1 MNPIRTYT
9 GISGIHSLCQQL
21 GFYEIF
27 KVTARISCIIFTNS
41 ISKLE
46 KEIRLHTIR
55 FGIIDLWLEW
65 KTDLIRAMT
74 SIKAEIGN
82 ERI

>member
-1 MNPIRTYT
+1 MNPRTYT
-9 GISGIHSLCQQL
+9 GISGIHNLCQQL

-27 KVTARISCIIFTNS
+27 KVAARISCIIFTNS